1 MLTEPGG
8 EGLAEGGD
16 SGVRRVVGFVAVQ
29 AGHPGLED
37 VAGEGEARFS
47 DAQHNGAGGGPGGLG
62 DLADLVDGNVADMCG
77 KLGHVCHPNR
87 PPSRRLPAGRPH
99 AVGRNG
105 RAVGADILG
114 GVLSGLVIVDKPQGW
129 TSHDVVGRMRRL
141 AGTRKVGH
149 AGTLDPMATGVLVL
163 GINKATRLLT
173 YIVGTSKTYTATIR
187 LGESTVTDDAEGEV
201 AATAVAAAVT
211 EEAIRAGVA
220 ALTGEIQQVPSSV
233 SAIKVNGERA
243 YARVR
248 SGEDVKLAAR
258 PVTIHRFEVHAVRPA
273 RDGEVLD
280 VDVTVE
286 CSSGTYIRA
295 LARDLGEALAS
306 GGHLTALR
314 RTQVGPYTLD
324 QARTLEQLAEELEVL
339 EMSLA
344 ARALMPNRELSEDET
359 TEISFGRRI
368 AAGVAAGTPE
378 AATAD
383 KPAAAFAPDGT
394 LVALLADAGSYAK
407 PVLVFAR
414 QRKARAETSRQQE
427 QQAE

>member
-1 MLTEPGG
+1 M
-8 EGLAEGGD
+8 
-16 SGVRRVVGFVAVQ
+16 
-29 AGHPGLED
+29 
-37 VAGEGEARFS
+37 
-47 DAQHNGAGGGPGGLG
+47 
-62 DLADLVDGNVADMCG
+62 
-77 KLGHVCHPNR
+77 
-87 PPSRRLPAGRPH
+87 
-99 AVGRNG
+99 
-105 RAVGADILG
+105 
-114 GVLSGLVIVDKPQGW
+114 DKPQGW

-149 AGTLDPMATGVLVL
+149 AGTLDPMATGVLVV

-201 AATAVAAAVT
+201 TATHSAAAVT
-211 EEAIRAGVA
+211 EEAVRAGVA

-248 SGEDVKLAAR
+248 SGEEVKLAAR
-258 PVTIHRFEVHAVRPA
+258 PVTIHRFEVHGLRRVRA
-273 RDGEVLD
+273 GEADGEALD

-295 LARDLGEALAS
+295 LARDLGEALGV

-324 QARTLEQLAEELEVL
+324 QAHTLEQLAEELDVL
-339 EMSLA
+339 EMSQA
-344 ARALMPNRELSEDET
+344 ARALMPNRELSDEET

-368 AAGVAAGTPE
+368 AAGSAAGTPGG
-378 AATAD
+378 ATPEN
-383 KPAAAFAPDGT
+383 PAAGFAPDGT
-394 LVALLADAGSYAK
+394 LVALLADKGSYAK
-407 PVLVFAR
+407 PVLVFAPDNEKRAPR
-414 QRKARAETSRQQE
+414 QPAAE
-427 QQAE
+427 QQAGQ